1 MKNYYSKFLV
11 ALQFG
16 TIGIM
21 LLLAHYHFTFAAA
34 TVFFAGVIT
43 GIWALTHNKLGN
55 FNIEPELKENCRLVT
70 TGIYRW
76 IRHPMYASVTLMM
89 LGIVLTD
96 PGALILWYLW
106 LFLIV
111 VLLLKAKREES
122 LWLSHDPCYLDYRQN
137 TKYFIPYI
145 L

>member
-1 MKNYYSKFLV
+1 MKNFYPRLLV
-11 ALQFG
+11 ILQFG

-21 LLLAHYHFTFAAA
+21 LILVHFQLDLLSLI
-34 TVFFAGVIT
+34 VFFMGVIV
-43 GIWALTHNKLGN
+43 GIWALTHNQLGN
-55 FNIEPELKENCRLVT
+55 FNIEPVLKENCRLIT

-89 LGIVLTD
+89 LGITLMD
-96 PGALILWYLW
+96 PHAALWLLW
-106 LFLIV
+106 LFLV
-111 VLLLKAKREES
+111 NVLLLKAQREES
-122 LWLSHDPCYLDYRQN
+122 LWLTHDPCYLEYREK

>member
-21 LLLAHYHFTFAAA
+21 LLLAHYRFTFAAA

-89 LGIVLTD
+89 LGIGLTD
-96 PGALILWYLW
+96 PGAFILWYLW

-122 LWLSHDPCYLDYRQN
+122 LWLSHDPCYLDYCQN

>member
-16 TIGIM
+16 TIGTM
-21 LLLAHYHFTFAAA
+21 LLLADYRFTFTAA

-89 LGIVLTD
+89 LGTVLMD

-106 LFLIV
+106 FFLIV

-122 LWLSHDPCYLDYRQN
+122 LWLSHDPCYLDYRRN